1 MKKKK
6 FRKRPKYFLFGPS
19 SRCKKIFFRTVAD
32 LSLHKKIKKTI
43 RHRSFSLENSV
54 FVENVD
60 FRQI

>member
-6 FRKRPKYFLFGPS
+6 FRKRPKIFLFGTFA
-19 SRCKKIFFRTVAD
+19 RCQKNFFRTVAD
-32 LSLHKKIKKTI
+32 LSFEKKNKKTI
-43 RHRSFSLENSV
+43 RHRSFSLEKSV